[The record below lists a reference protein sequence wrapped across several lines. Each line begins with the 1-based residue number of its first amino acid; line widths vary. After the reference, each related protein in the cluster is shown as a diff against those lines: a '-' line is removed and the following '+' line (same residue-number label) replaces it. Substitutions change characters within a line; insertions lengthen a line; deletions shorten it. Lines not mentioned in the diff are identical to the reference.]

1 MCDSG
6 SLVKGVVD
14 FSGGMGIGMK
24 SGYSCML
31 LTQENATVIVFRVIF
46 RL

>member
-24 SGYSCML
+24 SGYSC
-31 LTQENATVIVFRVIF
+31 NCVIVFRVIS